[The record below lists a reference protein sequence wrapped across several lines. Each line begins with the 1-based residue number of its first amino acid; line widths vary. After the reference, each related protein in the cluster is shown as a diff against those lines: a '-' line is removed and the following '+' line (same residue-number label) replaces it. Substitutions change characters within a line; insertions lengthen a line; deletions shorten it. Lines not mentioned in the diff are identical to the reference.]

1 MDKSTRSRK
10 SGMLQRS
17 VGQLLELCL
26 DCSCSTWKTLKK
38 PSIYFLSCIFMFF
51 PRPWVFLKKMSGWL
65 ADEGL
70 SNEDLEVIL
79 HAARAQEPVF
89 MRDMGH

>member
-1 MDKSTRSRK
+1 
-10 SGMLQRS
+10 
-17 VGQLLELCL
+17 
-26 DCSCSTWKTLKK
+26 
-38 PSIYFLSCIFMFF
+38 MFF

>member
-1 MDKSTRSRK
+1 
-10 SGMLQRS
+10 
-17 VGQLLELCL
+17 
-26 DCSCSTWKTLKK
+26 
-38 PSIYFLSCIFMFF
+38 MFF

-89 MRDMGH
+89 MMYPLLGKLVQGGGLRSKIIFSK